1 MIISS
6 ATDYREA
13 ARRKLPPFLFHYLDG
28 GAGTESTMRA
38 NMSDLQDVALRQ
50 RVLRGSAT
58 LDLSTEWFGV
68 KQGLPIALAPVGL
81 TGMYA
86 RRGEVQAATVA
97 AERNIPFIQ
106 STVSV
111 CPLTEVAAKSSRP
124 LWCQLYVLKDR
135 GFMRDYLQRAR
146 ALGIETLVFTVDM
159 PVPGARYRDAHSGMS
174 GPNGPLRRVV
184 QAMLHPRWAL
194 DVGMLGRPH
203 DLGNISAYRGNP
215 TGLADYIGWLGA
227 NFDPGINWS
236 DLQWI
241 RDEWKGPMVIKGIL
255 DADDAR
261 DARAFGA
268 DGIVVSN
275 HGGRQLDGAL
285 SSAKALPSIAA
296 AVKGDLT
303 IFADGG
309 IRTGLDVVRMLALGA
324 DGVLIGRAFVY
335 ALAVGGAAGVRNLF
349 NILEK
354 DIRTCMVL
362 TGVKSIRD
370 IDATSL
376 ARHVDLQETGTSRLT
391 AGAPIESAA

>member
-28 GAGTESTMRA
+28 GAGAEQTLRG
-38 NMSDLQDVALRQ
+38 NVDDLQQVRLRQ
-50 RVLRGSAT
+50 RVLQGSEQ

-68 KQGLPIALAPVGL
+68 KQDMPLALAPVGL
-81 TGMYA
+81 TGMFA
-86 RRGEVQAATVA
+86 RRGEVQAARVA

-111 CPLTEVAAKSSRP
+111 CSLQEVASQSSKP
-124 LWCQLYVLKDR
+124 IWFQLYVLKDR
-135 GFMRDYLQRAR
+135 GFMRDVLQRAK
-146 ALGIETLVFTVDM
+146 ALGATTLVFTVDM

-174 GPNGPLRRVV
+174 GPYAGMRRML

-194 DVGMLGRPH
+194 DVGLLGRPH
-203 DLGNISAYRGNP
+203 DLGNISAYRGHV
-215 TGLADYIGWLGA
+215 TGLADYIGWLGN
-227 NFDPGINWS
+227 NFDPGIGWK

-241 RDEWKGPMVIKGIL
+241 RDEWQGPMVIKGIL
-255 DADDAR
+255 EADDAR
-261 DARAFGA
+261 EALSFGA

-285 SSAKALPSIAA
+285 STAQALPAIVD
-296 AVKGDLT
+296 AVKNKMT

-309 IRTGLDVVRMLALGA
+309 VRTGTDIFRLLALGA

-335 ALAVGGAAGVRNLF
+335 ALAVHGAAGVRNL
-349 NILEK
+349 LALMEK
-354 DIRTCMVL
+354 DLRTNMVL
-362 TGVKSIRD
+362 TGVKSVRD
-370 IDATSL
+370 IGPDVLVRGVRS
-376 ARHVDLQETGTSRLT
+376 
-391 AGAPIESAA
+391 

>member
-28 GAGTESTMRA
+28 GSGTESTLRA
-38 NMSDLQDVALRQ
+38 NVGDLQEVALRQ
-50 RVLRGSAT
+50 RVLKGSET
-58 LDLSTEWFGV
+58 LDLGTEWFGV
-68 KQGLPIALAPVGL
+68 RQDLPIALAPIGL
-81 TGMYA
+81 AGMYA
-86 RRGEVQAATVA
+86 RRGEVQAAHVA

-111 CPLTEVAAKSSRP
+111 CPLQEVAAQSARP
-124 LWCQLYVLKDR
+124 IWCQLYVLKDR
-135 GFMRDYLQRAR
+135 GFMRDYLRRAR
-146 ALGIETLVFTVDM
+146 ELSIKTLVFTVDM

-174 GPNGPLRRVV
+174 GRSGPLRRVF
-184 QAMLHPRWAL
+184 QAMTHPRWAF
-194 DVGMLGRPH
+194 DVGVFGRPH

-215 TGLADYIGWLGA
+215 TGLVDYMGWLAA
-227 NFDPGINWS
+227 NFDPGIDWA

-241 RDEWKGPMVIKGIL
+241 RDEWNGPMVIKGIL

-285 SSAKALPSIAA
+285 STARALPSIAA

-303 IFADGG
+303 IFADSG
-309 IRTGLDVVRMLALGA
+309 IRTGLDVVRLLALGA
-324 DGVLIGRAFVY
+324 DGVLIGRAFIY
-335 ALAVGGAAGVRNLF
+335 ALAVGGAAGVRNLLA
-349 NILEK
+349 ILEK
-354 DIRTCMVL
+354 DMRTSMVL
-362 TGVKSIRD
+362 TGVKSVRE
-370 IDATSL
+370 IDGRIL
-376 ARHVDLQETGTSRLT
+376 A
-391 AGAPIESAA
+391 